1 MKRIISLV
9 LSVILAVSYCTVFG
23 YAEKKTDRIDLT
35 VWSDIGGISTSNAD
49 YIYRID
55 TEGFYKASTPL
66 QAYFEN
72 HLENS
77 FIEGVKYQLELNIYC
92 EGEMKT
98 ADNFGIY
105 VNREKLNRDD
115 YSIEYNSVYNQTFLT
130 VKYDV
135 TVDYRI
141 VYKDP
146 LNYEI
151 IVPDNQTVGWKNKAK
166 ISAAVKSLSSELNCY
181 LAWYENDKM
190 VGVSK
195 LKYDYNVGG
204 VTYTK
209 VYVSEPF
216 ITEPLTSSHTY
227 TAKFVIYDSD
237 LDEYHIVSQHRQEKT
252 ITIDVK
258 SGFFDKILYFFQ
270 LIFGKDT
277 VDVKVDYAITD
288 RLINP

>member
-1 MKRIISLV
+1 MKRLISFV
-9 LSVILAVSYCTVFG
+9 LSAILAVLCCTVFA
-23 YAEKKTDRIDLT
+23 YAEKKTERIDLT
-35 VWSDIGGISTSNAD
+35 VWSDIGGISTSNSN

-55 TEGFYKASTPL
+55 TEGFYKASSPL
-66 QAYFEN
+66 KAYYLNNRES
-72 HLENS
+72 S
-77 FIEGVKYQLELNIYC
+77 FIEGLKYQLELKIYC
-92 EGEMKT
+92 EGELNT
-98 ADNFGIY
+98 AENFGVY
-105 VNREKLNRDD
+105 VNSEKLNQED
-115 YSIEYNSVYNQTFLT
+115 YLIEYDSVYNQTFLT

-141 VYKDP
+141 IYKDP
-146 LNYEI
+146 LYYEI

-204 VTYTK
+204 VTYTE
-209 VYVSEPF
+209 VHVSEPF

-237 LDEYHIVSQHRQEKT
+237 LDEYQIVSQHRQEKSF
-252 ITIDVK
+252 TIDVK

-277 VDVKVDYAITD
+277 VDVKVDHAITD
-288 RLINP
+288 QFINP